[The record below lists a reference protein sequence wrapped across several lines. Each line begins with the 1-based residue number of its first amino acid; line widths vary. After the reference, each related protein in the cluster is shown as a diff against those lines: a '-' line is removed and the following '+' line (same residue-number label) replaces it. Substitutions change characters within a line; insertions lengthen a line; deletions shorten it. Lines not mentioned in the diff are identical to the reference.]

1 MIIIVCIRVI
11 SPFAAEVV
19 EVVGSPCLK
28 ESLEAHLSDVLHGMP
43 DNPGEKGDTNAQ
55 NNKNGTGS
63 NEGMVVSNPMKS
75 VSISDD
81 LCGLVAGKHR
91 VPSCLPTA
99 DVPMVQHESQ
109 QDSQDSI
116 LDIEGVSDDED
127 EDVEVTL
134 KEWKTEGMDASDTD
148 TPESEIPFAAE
159 NPTHH
164 KDDRVLMMDQNHSDS
179 WRSFIHRDDPFLSLI
194 PSEIPRVAFTLQEHH
209 LDHAEAYKRLGFR
222 VSGGFYYYRIIN

>member
-1 MIIIVCIRVI
+1 MI

-28 ESLEAHLSDVLHGMP
+28 ESLEAHLSDVVHGIP
-43 DNPGEKGDTNAQ
+43 DNPGDKDNTNAQ
-55 NNKNGTGS
+55 NIKDGKES
-63 NEGMVVSNPMKS
+63 NEGMVVSNPMNS
-75 VSISDD
+75 VSVPDD
-81 LCGLVAGKHR
+81 LGVLVGGKHK

-99 DVPMVQHESQ
+99 DVGMVQHESR

-116 LDIEGVSDDED
+116 LDIEGVTDDDDDAEI
-127 EDVEVTL
+127 TL
-134 KEWKTEGMDASDTD
+134 MEWNTEGVDASD
-148 TPESEIPFAAE
+148 TPESETTFAAE

-164 KDDRVLMMDQNHSDS
+164 KDDQVLMMNQNHLDS
-179 WRSFIHRDDPFLSLI
+179 WRSLIHRDDPFLSLI

-209 LDHAEAYKRLGFR
+209 LDHAETYKRLGFR